1 MTTAQTTG
9 PRPAETA
16 PRSAPK
22 KLLSIM
28 SGLMDIMVDGL
39 APGVKQERR
48 TYELVIVGAG
58 PAGTAAAVRA
68 ASEGVDTLIIE
79 AGQANGGAH
88 FIECVDDCAAGA
100 EGVTMG
106 GWTSGL
112 VKEKAHRFLVNI
124 RQGLAVTG
132 LREHGGHWEIETNL
146 GHQISAKSVILA
158 PGMRRRRLNVP
169 GETELAGLGVHAC
182 AVCEGPAYA
191 AKDVV
196 VVGAGDLGIQQ
207 ALHLATFAKSVT
219 VAERSAGATC
229 SRELLQ
235 RAGEQSNIKVKF
247 DCIVREFKGR
257 EKLDSVLVEDAKTG
271 AFEELYA
278 AAAFLNIGLEPATG
292 AFRTLVV
299 LDQNGFIKTNRMM
312 QTNRAGVFAAGHA
325 CSNRVQG
332 PDDAAAEGYKAATW
346 ALRYLEKARSQ
357 PRESV

>member
-39 APGVKQERR
+39 AQGVKQERR

-68 ASEGVDTLIIE
+68 ASEGVDTVIIE
-79 AGQANGGAH
+79 AGQADDGARC
-88 FIECVDDCAAGA
+88 IECVDEST
-100 EGVTMG
+100 EGITMG
-106 GWTSGL
+106 GWSGDSIA
-112 VKEKAHRFLVNI
+112 EEARRFVLNV
-124 RQGLAVTG
+124 RPGLAVTG
-132 LREHGGHWEIETNL
+132 LREYGGYWQVETDQ
-146 GHQISAKSVILA
+146 GHQINAKSVILT

-191 AKDVV
+191 VKDVV

-219 VAERSAGATC
+219 VAEQSAGATC

-278 AAAFLNIGLEPATG
+278 AAAFLNIGLEPATD
-292 AFRTLVV
+292 AFRTLVD